1 MKNLYS
7 KITVVTC
14 VLASLVFWNSC
25 KDIEKINEKFEVE
38 FSILKKTTEINSNV
52 TMRMKNAL
60 SDADRIII
68 TIERSDGSS
77 TDFTQFEMNV
87 FNMGDHFITSKI
99 ALSKGEYNI
108 TEFFLLDELGNVIF
122 VAPLVSS
129 TMAQNVDVPLP
140 ILFYVTED
148 IIQPVNVRV
157 ISAENLRPE
166 DFGLVHFPLIE
177 TETFQYLMNVS
188 EKGLDEFLTAE
199 LSITSGTYTYSQ
211 SIEAVIDNVI
221 TIQDLPA
228 EYILTIKKSGY
239 DDYID
244 TLSASELKS
253 YDNVSLIVELDSP
266 TAQILETPQM
276 VISSQFNVT
285 NIVDLNT
292 STGQSFTLG
301 SEGGYLNKILT
312 NAIGG
317 TSQMTQLLNGLAN
330 SSINLREYVNDEE
343 SGNNHALT
351 GQILASSLPDP
362 TILNYDYGNL
372 YPTVEF
378 VFDNSVYLNPNTKYV
393 IQFINGTGVGVYCIV
408 NLVNDQY
415 SGGQAYDVNGNNL
428 TYDRDSPFSLYLLT
442 D

>member
-1 MKNLYS
+1 MKKLFS
-7 KITVVTC
+7 KITIVTC
-14 VLASLVFWNSC
+14 VIASLVFWNSC
-25 KDIEKINEKFEVE
+25 KNIEEINEKFEVE
-38 FSILKKTTEINSNV
+38 FSILNKTADINSNV
-52 TMRMKNAL
+52 TMRMQNTL

-68 TIERSDGSS
+68 TIEKSDGSS
-77 TDFTQFEMNV
+77 SDFTQFEMNV

-108 TEFFLLDELGNVIF
+108 TEFFLLDELGYVIF
-122 VAPLVSS
+122 VAPLESS
-129 TMAQNVDVPLP
+129 SMAQNVDIPLP
-140 ILFYVTED
+140 ILFYITED
-148 IIQPVNVRV
+148 IIQPVNVTV
-157 ISAENLRPE
+157 ISAENLEPE
-166 DFGLVHFPLIE
+166 DFGLVHFPINGP
-177 TETFQYLMNVS
+177 ETFQYLMNVS

-199 LSITSGTYTYSQ
+199 LTITSGTYTYSQ
-211 SIEAVIDNVI
+211 SIEAVIDNKI
-221 TIQDLPA
+221 TIKDLPTD
-228 EYILTIKKSGY
+228 YILTIKKSGY

-253 YDNVSLIVELDSP
+253 YDNLSLIVELDSP
-266 TAQILETPQM
+266 TVQILETPQM

-301 SEGGYLNKILT
+301 NEGGYLNKILT

-317 TSQMTQLLNGLAN
+317 TSQMPHLSIGIAN

-343 SGNNHALT
+343 SGNNHAMT

-372 YPTVEF
+372 YPTSEF
-378 VFDNSVYLNPNTKYV
+378 VFDNSVYLNANTKYV
-393 IQFINGTGVGVYCIV
+393 IEFINGSGVGVYCIV

>member
-1 MKNLYS
+1 MKNLIS
-7 KITVVTC
+7 KSILVTC
-14 VLASLVFWNSC
+14 VIASLVFWNSC
-25 KDIEKINEKFEVE
+25 KDVEEINEKFEVE
-38 FSILKKTTEINSNV
+38 FNILNKTAEINSNV
-52 TMRMKNAL
+52 SLRMQNSL
-60 SDADRIII
+60 SDSDKIII
-68 TIERSDGSS
+68 TIEKSDGNS
-77 TDFTQFEMNV
+77 TDYTQYEMKI

-108 TEFFLLDELGNVIF
+108 TEFILLDELGNVIF
-122 VAPLVSS
+122 VAPLESS
-129 TMAQNVDVPLP
+129 SMAQNVDVPLP
-140 ILFYVTED
+140 ILFYVIED

-177 TETFQYLMNVS
+177 SETFQYLMNVS

-199 LSITSGTYTYSQ
+199 LTITSGTYTYSQ
-211 SIEAVIDNVI
+211 SIEAVIDNKI
-221 TIQDLPA
+221 TIKDLPT
-228 EYILTIKKSGY
+228 EYILTIKKTGY
-239 DDYID
+239 DDYIG
-244 TLSASELKS
+244 TFNASELKS
-253 YDNVSLIVELDSP
+253 YDNLSLIVELDSP
-266 TAQILETPQM
+266 TAQILNTPQL

-312 NAIGG
+312 NAFGG
-317 TSQMTQLLNGLAN
+317 VINLPILLNGLAN

-372 YPTVEF
+372 YPTVKF

-393 IQFINGTGVGVYCIV
+393 IEFINGTGVGVYCIL

>member
-1 MKNLYS
+1 MKKLFS
-7 KITVVTC
+7 KITIVTC
-14 VLASLVFWNSC
+14 VIASLVFWNSC
-25 KDIEKINEKFEVE
+25 KNIEEINEKFEVE
-38 FSILKKTTEINSNV
+38 FSILNKTADINSNV
-52 TMRMKNAL
+52 TMRMQNTL

-68 TIERSDGSS
+68 TIEKSDGSS
-77 TDFTQFEMNV
+77 SDFTQFEMNV

-122 VAPLVSS
+122 VAPLESS
-129 TMAQNVDVPLP
+129 SMAQNVDIPLP
-140 ILFYVTED
+140 ILFYITED
-148 IIQPVNVRV
+148 IIQPVNVTV
-157 ISAENLRPE
+157 ISAENLEPE
-166 DFGLVHFPLIE
+166 DFGLVHFPINGP
-177 TETFQYLMNVS
+177 ETFQYLMNVS

-199 LSITSGTYTYSQ
+199 LTITSGTYTYSQ
-211 SIEAVIDNVI
+211 SIEAVIDNKI
-221 TIQDLPA
+221 TIKDLPTD
-228 EYILTIKKSGY
+228 YILTIKKSGY

-253 YDNVSLIVELDSP
+253 YDNLSLIVELDSP
-266 TAQILETPQM
+266 TVQILETPQM

-301 SEGGYLNKILT
+301 NEGGYLNKILT

-317 TSQMTQLLNGLAN
+317 TSQMPHLSIGIAN

-343 SGNNHALT
+343 SGSNHAMT

-372 YPTVEF
+372 YPTSEF
-378 VFDNSVYLNPNTKYV
+378 VFDNSVYLNANTKYV
-393 IQFINGTGVGVYCIV
+393 IEFINGSGVGVYCIV